1 MHYQRCFLLEGKPMY
16 KGIFWIVDEENLH
29 NNDRYLIKIETDI
42 KGTIL
47 DYDLP
52 LNSRNGDNY
61 AHKETWKILP
71 YELSRNKPFN
81 YFPRGRVEIRNGK
94 CTIFLNPSINKEEI
108 VEYLKEQFELNDFDL
123 IRIVADHS
131 NHYKARLGK

>member
-1 MHYQRCFLLEGKPMY
+1 MY

-29 NNDRYLIKIETDI
+29 NNDRYLIKIKTDRQ
-42 KGTIL
+42 GTIL
-47 DYDLP
+47 EYDLP

-71 YELSRNKPFN
+71 YELTRNKLFD
-81 YFPRGRVEIRNGK
+81 YYPRGRVEIRNGK
-94 CTIFLNPSINKEEI
+94 CTIFLNPFINKEKI
-108 VEYLKEQFELNDFDL
+108 VEYLKEQFELNDFDS

-131 NHYKARLGK
+131 NHYKARLEK

>member
-1 MHYQRCFLLEGKPMY
+1 MY

-29 NNDRYLIKIETDI
+29 NNDRYLIKIKTDRQ
-42 KGTIL
+42 GTIL
-47 DYDLP
+47 EYDLP

-61 AHKETWKILP
+61 AHKETWKTLP
-71 YELSRNKPFN
+71 YALTRNKPFN
-81 YFPRGRVEIRNGK
+81 YYPRGRVEIKRSK
-94 CTIFLNPSINKEEI
+94 CTIFLNPSINKPDI
-108 VEYLKEQFELNDFDL
+108 IDYLKEQFELNDFGS